1 MNKEEAV
8 SYIRNRI
15 YRYIDVD
22 NECTDEY
29 IRERISREIHLF
41 SKDNIISVNNKDY
54 ISKRVFD
61 SIRGLDV
68 LEEFLRDDCITEIMV
83 NGTDNLFIEKLGS
96 LYQSDSCFEDE
107 KRLNDTAMR
116 IASRSNR
123 IVNAKN
129 PILDTV
135 LDDGS
140 RVCVVLSPVSKNGTS
155 ITIRKFYDN
164 PLTMEDL
171 INGGTISEEA
181 ADYLINAVKQKK
193 NIFMSG
199 GTGSGKTTLLGILGN
214 YIDEDERV
222 VTIEDS
228 AELNLSKIKNWV
240 RLETRGSNTSGDG
253 EITIRRL
260 IKTALRMRPDRL
272 IVGEVRGDEAIDMLQ
287 ALNTGH
293 AGSLSTGHANSS
305 KDMISRLETMV
316 LYGLDIPIQAIR
328 GQIASALD
336 IIVHL
341 SRMKDKSR
349 KVIEISEITGMDNGN
364 IVMEPVY
371 LFEGDV
377 KGGKAVGE
385 LKNVQKRYFRKRV
398 YKAL

>member
-29 IRERISREIHLF
+29 IRERISREMHLF
-41 SKDNIISVNNKDY
+41 SKDNIISVNDKDY

-68 LEEFLRDDCITEIMV
+68 LEGFLRDDCITEIMV
-83 NGTDNLFIEKLGS
+83 NGTDNIFIEKLGS

-116 IASRSNR
+116 IASKSNR

-293 AGSLSTGHANSS
+293 AGSLSTGRANSS

-371 LFEGDV
+371 LFEDDV
-377 KGGKAVGE
+377 KGGEAVGE
-385 LKNVQKRYFRKRV
+385 LKNVQK
-398 YKAL
+398 

>member
-29 IRERISREIHLF
+29 IRERISREMHLF
-41 SKDNIISVNNKDY
+41 SKDNIISVNDKDY

-68 LEEFLRDDCITEIMV
+68 LEGFLRDDCITEIMV
-83 NGTDNLFIEKLGS
+83 NGTDNIFIEKLGS

-155 ITIRKFYDN
+155 ITIRKFYDS

-385 LKNVQKRYFRKRV
+385 LKNVQK
-398 YKAL
+398 

>member
-83 NGTDNLFIEKLGS
+83 NGTDNIFIEKLGS

-116 IASRSNR
+116 IASKSNR

-293 AGSLSTGHANSS
+293 AGSLSTGYANSS

-371 LFEGDV
+371 LFEDDV
-377 KGGKAVGE
+377 KGGEAVGE
-385 LKNVQKRYFRKRV
+385 LKNVQK
-398 YKAL
+398 

>member
-1 MNKEEAV
+1 MSKEEII

-15 YRYIDVD
+15 YKYIDVD
-22 NECTDEY
+22 DECTDEY

-41 SKDNIISVNNKDY
+41 SKDNIISVNDREY

-68 LEEFLRDDCITEIMV
+68 LEYFLRDDDITEIMV
-83 NGTDNLFIEKLGS
+83 NGTENIFIEKSGS
-96 LYQSDSCFEDE
+96 IYQSDVHFEDE
-107 KRLNDTAMR
+107 KRLNDTALR
-116 IASRSNR
+116 IASKSNK

-140 RVCVVLSPVSKNGTS
+140 RACVVLYPVSRNGTS
-155 ITIRKFYDN
+155 ITIRRFYDN
-164 PLTMEDL
+164 PLTIEDL
-171 INGGTISEEA
+171 IKIGTISEEA
-181 ADYLINAVKQKK
+181 ANYLITAVKSKK
-193 NIFMSG
+193 NIFISG

-214 YIDEDERV
+214 YIAEDERV

-228 AELNLSKIKNWV
+228 AELNLFRIKNWV
-240 RLETRGSNTSGDG
+240 RLETKGINASGDG

-293 AGSLSTGHANSS
+293 AGSLSTGHANSA
-305 KDMISRLETMV
+305 KDMLSRLETMV
-316 LYGLDIPIQAIR
+316 LYGMDIPVQAIR

-341 SRMKDKSR
+341 SRIKDKSR
-349 KVIEISEITGMDNGN
+349 KVMEISRISGICNGQ
-364 IVMEPVY
+364 IVLNPVY
-371 LFEGDV
+371 RFEEIETE
-377 KGGKAVGE
+377 GGKTSGE
-385 LKNVQKRYFRKRV
+385 LKYVQE
-398 YKAL
+398 

>member
-61 SIRGLDV
+61 SIRGLDM
-68 LEEFLRDDCITEIMV
+68 LEEFLRDDCITEIIV
-83 NGTDNLFIEKLGS
+83 NGTDNIFIEKLGS

-371 LFEGDV
+371 LFEDDV
-377 KGGKAVGE
+377 KGGEAVGE
-385 LKNVQKRYFRKRV
+385 LKNVQK
-398 YKAL
+398 

>member
-29 IRERISREIHLF
+29 IRERISREMHLF

-83 NGTDNLFIEKLGS
+83 NGTDNIFIEKLGS

-371 LFEGDV
+371 LFEDDV
-377 KGGKAVGE
+377 KGGEAVGE
-385 LKNVQKRYFRKRV
+385 LKNVQK
-398 YKAL
+398 

>member
-83 NGTDNLFIEKLGS
+83 NGTDNIFIEKLGS

-272 IVGEVRGDEAIDMLQ
+272 IVGEVRGDDAIDMLQ

-371 LFEGDV
+371 LFEDDV
-377 KGGKAVGE
+377 KGGEAVGE
-385 LKNVQKRYFRKRV
+385 LKNVQK
-398 YKAL
+398 

>member
-1 MNKEEAV
+1 MEEP
-8 SYIRNRI
+8 Y
-15 YRYIDVD
+15 
-22 NECTDEY
+22 
-29 IRERISREIHLF
+29 L
-41 SKDNIISVNNKDY
+41 
-54 ISKRVFD
+54 
-61 SIRGLDV
+61 
-68 LEEFLRDDCITEIMV
+68 
-83 NGTDNLFIEKLGS
+83 
-96 LYQSDSCFEDE
+96 
-107 KRLNDTAMR
+107 
-116 IASRSNR
+116 
-123 IVNAKN
+123 KN
-129 PILDTV
+129 
-135 LDDGS
+135 
-140 RVCVVLSPVSKNGTS
+140 
-155 ITIRKFYDN
+155 
-164 PLTMEDL
+164 
-171 INGGTISEEA
+171 
-181 ADYLINAVKQKK
+181 YLINAVKQKK

-371 LFEGDV
+371 LFEDDV
-377 KGGKAVGE
+377 KGGEAVGE
-385 LKNVQKRYFRKRV
+385 LKNVQK
-398 YKAL
+398 

>member
-83 NGTDNLFIEKLGS
+83 NGTDNIFIEKLGS

-371 LFEGDV
+371 LFEDDV

-385 LKNVQKRYFRKRV
+385 LKNVQK
-398 YKAL
+398 

>member
-29 IRERISREIHLF
+29 IRERISREMHLF
-41 SKDNIISVNNKDY
+41 SKDNIISVNDKDY

-68 LEEFLRDDCITEIMV
+68 LEGFLRDDCITEIMV
-83 NGTDNLFIEKLGS
+83 NGTDNIFIEKLGS

-123 IVNAKN
+123 IINAKN

-164 PLTMEDL
+164 PLTMEEL

-385 LKNVQKRYFRKRV
+385 LKNVQK
-398 YKAL
+398 

>member
-29 IRERISREIHLF
+29 IRERISREMHLF
-41 SKDNIISVNNKDY
+41 SKDNIISVNDKDY

-68 LEEFLRDDCITEIMV
+68 LEGFLRDDCITEIMV
-83 NGTDNLFIEKLGS
+83 NGTDNIFIEKLGS

-341 SRMKDKSR
+341 SRVKDKSR

-371 LFEGDV
+371 LFEDDV

-385 LKNVQKRYFRKRV
+385 LKNVQK
-398 YKAL
+398 

>member
-29 IRERISREIHLF
+29 IRERISREMHLF

-83 NGTDNLFIEKLGS
+83 NGTDNIFIEKLGS

-349 KVIEISEITGMDNGN
+349 KVMEISEITGMDNGN

-371 LFEGDV
+371 LFEDDV
-377 KGGKAVGE
+377 KGGEAVGE
-385 LKNVQKRYFRKRV
+385 LKNVQK
-398 YKAL
+398 

>member
-83 NGTDNLFIEKLGS
+83 NGTDNIFIEKLGS

-107 KRLNDTAMR
+107 KRLNDTDMR

-371 LFEGDV
+371 LFKDDV
-377 KGGKAVGE
+377 KGGEAVGE
-385 LKNVQKRYFRKRV
+385 LKNVQK
-398 YKAL
+398 

>member
-29 IRERISREIHLF
+29 IRERISREMHLF
-41 SKDNIISVNNKDY
+41 SKDNIISVNDKDY

-68 LEEFLRDDCITEIMV
+68 LEGFLRDDCITEIMV
-83 NGTDNLFIEKLGS
+83 NGTDNIFIEKLGS

-116 IASRSNR
+116 IASKSNR

-371 LFEGDV
+371 LFEDDV
-377 KGGKAVGE
+377 KGGEDVGE
-385 LKNVQKRYFRKRV
+385 LKNVQK
-398 YKAL
+398 

>member
-83 NGTDNLFIEKLGS
+83 NGTDNIFIEKLGS

-199 GTGSGKTTLLGILGN
+199 GTGSGKTTLLGILSN

-385 LKNVQKRYFRKRV
+385 LKNVQK
-398 YKAL
+398 

>member
-83 NGTDNLFIEKLGS
+83 NGTDNIFIEKLGS

-129 PILDTV
+129 PILDMV

-371 LFEGDV
+371 LFEDDV
-377 KGGKAVGE
+377 KGGEAVGE
-385 LKNVQKRYFRKRV
+385 LKNVQK
-398 YKAL
+398 

>member
-83 NGTDNLFIEKLGS
+83 NGTDNIFIEKLGS

-171 INGGTISEEA
+171 INGGTISEED

-371 LFEGDV
+371 LFEDDV
-377 KGGKAVGE
+377 KGGEAVGE
-385 LKNVQKRYFRKRV
+385 LKNVQK
-398 YKAL
+398 

>member
-29 IRERISREIHLF
+29 IRERISREMHLF
-41 SKDNIISVNNKDY
+41 SKDNIISVNDKDY

-68 LEEFLRDDCITEIMV
+68 LEGFLRDDCITEIMV
-83 NGTDNLFIEKLGS
+83 NGTDNIFIEKLGS

-228 AELNLSKIKNWV
+228 VELNLSKIKNWV

-371 LFEGDV
+371 LFEDDV

-385 LKNVQKRYFRKRV
+385 LKNIQK
-398 YKAL
+398 

>member
-22 NECTDEY
+22 NKCTDEY
-29 IRERISREIHLF
+29 IRERISREMHLF

-68 LEEFLRDDCITEIMV
+68 LEESLRDDCITEIMV
-83 NGTDNLFIEKLGS
+83 NGTDNIFIEKLGS

-116 IASRSNR
+116 IASKSNR

-371 LFEGDV
+371 LFEDDV
-377 KGGKAVGE
+377 KGGEAVGE
-385 LKNVQKRYFRKRV
+385 LKNVQK
-398 YKAL
+398 

>member
-29 IRERISREIHLF
+29 IRERISREMHLF
-41 SKDNIISVNNKDY
+41 SKDNIISVNDKDY

-68 LEEFLRDDCITEIMV
+68 LEGFLRDDCITEIMV
-83 NGTDNLFIEKLGS
+83 NGTDNIFIEKLGS
-96 LYQSDSCFEDE
+96 LYQSDSCFENE

-385 LKNVQKRYFRKRV
+385 LKNVQK
-398 YKAL
+398 

>member
-83 NGTDNLFIEKLGS
+83 NGTDNIFIEKLGS

-116 IASRSNR
+116 IASKSNR

-385 LKNVQKRYFRKRV
+385 LKNVQK
-398 YKAL
+398 

>member
-29 IRERISREIHLF
+29 IRERISREMHLF

-83 NGTDNLFIEKLGS
+83 NGTDNIFIEKLGS

-116 IASRSNR
+116 IASKSNR

-214 YIDEDERV
+214 HIDEDERV

-371 LFEGDV
+371 LFEDDV
-377 KGGKAVGE
+377 KGGEAVGE
-385 LKNVQKRYFRKRV
+385 LKNVQK
-398 YKAL
+398 

>member
-29 IRERISREIHLF
+29 IRERISREMHLF
-41 SKDNIISVNNKDY
+41 SKDNIISVNDKDY

-68 LEEFLRDDCITEIMV
+68 LEGFLRDDCITEIMV
-83 NGTDNLFIEKLGS
+83 NGTDNIFIEKLGS

-364 IVMEPVY
+364 IIMEPVY
-371 LFEGDV
+371 LFEDDV

-385 LKNVQKRYFRKRV
+385 LKNVQK
-398 YKAL
+398 

>member
-41 SKDNIISVNNKDY
+41 SKDNIISVNDKDY

-68 LEEFLRDDCITEIMV
+68 LEGFLRDDCITEIMV
-83 NGTDNLFIEKLGS
+83 NGTDNIFIEKLGS

-116 IASRSNR
+116 IASKSNR

-371 LFEGDV
+371 LFEDDV
-377 KGGKAVGE
+377 KGGEAVGE
-385 LKNVQKRYFRKRV
+385 LKNVQK
-398 YKAL
+398 

>member
-29 IRERISREIHLF
+29 IRERISREMHLF

-83 NGTDNLFIEKLGS
+83 NGTDNIFIEKLGS

-293 AGSLSTGHANSS
+293 AGSLSTVHANSS

-371 LFEGDV
+371 LFEDDV
-377 KGGKAVGE
+377 KGGEAVGE
-385 LKNVQKRYFRKRV
+385 LKNVQK
-398 YKAL
+398 

>member
-1 MNKEEAV
+1 MKKEEAV

-83 NGTDNLFIEKLGS
+83 NGTDNIFIEKLGS

-305 KDMISRLETMV
+305 KYIISILETMV
-316 LYGLDIPIQAIR
+316 FYGLDIPIHAIR

-371 LFEGDV
+371 LFEDDV
-377 KGGKAVGE
+377 KGGEAVGE
-385 LKNVQKRYFRKRV
+385 LKNVQK
-398 YKAL
+398 

>member
-29 IRERISREIHLF
+29 IRERISREMHLF

-83 NGTDNLFIEKLGS
+83 NGTDNIFIEKLGS

-272 IVGEVRGDEAIDMLQ
+272 IVGEVRGNEAIDMLQ

-385 LKNVQKRYFRKRV
+385 LKNVQK
-398 YKAL
+398 

>member
-29 IRERISREIHLF
+29 IRERISREMHLF
-41 SKDNIISVNNKDY
+41 SKDNIISVNDKDY

-68 LEEFLRDDCITEIMV
+68 LEGFLRDDCITEIMV
-83 NGTDNLFIEKLGS
+83 NGTDNIFIEKLGS

-377 KGGKAVGE
+377 KEGK
-385 LKNVQKRYFRKRV
+385 L
-398 YKAL
+398 

>member
-29 IRERISREIHLF
+29 IRERISREMHLF
-41 SKDNIISVNNKDY
+41 SKDNIISVNDKDY

-68 LEEFLRDDCITEIMV
+68 LEGFLRDDCITEIMV
-83 NGTDNLFIEKLGS
+83 NGTDNIFIEKLGS

-260 IKTALRMRPDRL
+260 IKTALRMRPDRF

-385 LKNVQKRYFRKRV
+385 LKNVQK
-398 YKAL
+398 

>member
-29 IRERISREIHLF
+29 IRERISREMHLF
-41 SKDNIISVNNKDY
+41 SKDNIISVNDKDY

-68 LEEFLRDDCITEIMV
+68 LEVFLRDDCITEIMV
-83 NGTDNLFIEKLGS
+83 NGTDNIFIEKLGS

-385 LKNVQKRYFRKRV
+385 LKNVQK
-398 YKAL
+398 

>member
-29 IRERISREIHLF
+29 IRERISREMHLF
-41 SKDNIISVNNKDY
+41 SKDSIISVNDKDY

-68 LEEFLRDDCITEIMV
+68 LEGFLRDDCITEIMV
-83 NGTDNLFIEKLGS
+83 NGTDNIFIEKLGS

-140 RVCVVLSPVSKNGTS
+140 RVCVVLFPVSKNGTS

-171 INGGTISEEA
+171 INGETISEEA

-371 LFEGDV
+371 LFEDDV

-385 LKNVQKRYFRKRV
+385 LKNVQK
-398 YKAL
+398 

>member
-83 NGTDNLFIEKLGS
+83 NGTNNIFIEKLGS

-116 IASRSNR
+116 IASKSNR

-328 GQIASALD
+328 VQIASALD

-371 LFEGDV
+371 LFEDDV
-377 KGGKAVGE
+377 KGGEAVGE
-385 LKNVQKRYFRKRV
+385 LKNVQK
-398 YKAL
+398 

>member
-29 IRERISREIHLF
+29 IRERISREMHLF

-83 NGTDNLFIEKLGS
+83 NGTDNIFIEKLGS

-293 AGSLSTGHANSS
+293 AGSLSTGHANSL

-371 LFEGDV
+371 LFEDDV
-377 KGGKAVGE
+377 KGGEAVGE
-385 LKNVQKRYFRKRV
+385 LKNVQK
-398 YKAL
+398 

>member
-1 MNKEEAV
+1 MGSEMC
-8 SYIRNRI
+8 IRD
-15 YRYIDVD
+15 RYIDVD

-83 NGTDNLFIEKLGS
+83 NGTDNIFIEKLGS

-116 IASRSNR
+116 IASKSNR

-164 PLTMEDL
+164 PLTMENL

-371 LFEGDV
+371 LFEDDV
-377 KGGKAVGE
+377 KGGEAVGE
-385 LKNVQKRYFRKRV
+385 LKNVQK
-398 YKAL
+398 

>member
-61 SIRGLDV
+61 SIMGLDV

-83 NGTDNLFIEKLGS
+83 NGTDNIFIEKLGS

-116 IASRSNR
+116 IASKSNR

-328 GQIASALD
+328 VQIASALD

-371 LFEGDV
+371 LFEDDV
-377 KGGKAVGE
+377 KGGEAVGE
-385 LKNVQKRYFRKRV
+385 LKNVQK
-398 YKAL
+398 

>member
-29 IRERISREIHLF
+29 IRERISREMHLF

-83 NGTDNLFIEKLGS
+83 NGTDNIFIEKLGS

-253 EITIRRL
+253 EITIRRP

-371 LFEGDV
+371 LFEDDV
-377 KGGKAVGE
+377 KGGEAVGE
-385 LKNVQKRYFRKRV
+385 LKNVQK
-398 YKAL
+398 

>member
-29 IRERISREIHLF
+29 IRERISREMHLF

-83 NGTDNLFIEKLGS
+83 NGTDNIFIEKLGS

-116 IASRSNR
+116 IASMSNR

-371 LFEGDV
+371 LFEDDV

-385 LKNVQKRYFRKRV
+385 LKNVQK
-398 YKAL
+398 

>member
-83 NGTDNLFIEKLGS
+83 NGTDNIFIEKLGS

-336 IIVHL
+336 LIVHL

-371 LFEGDV
+371 LFEDDV
-377 KGGKAVGE
+377 KGGEAVGE
-385 LKNVQKRYFRKRV
+385 LKNVQK
-398 YKAL
+398 

>member
-29 IRERISREIHLF
+29 IRERISREMHLF
-41 SKDNIISVNNKDY
+41 SKDNIISVNDKDY

-68 LEEFLRDDCITEIMV
+68 LEGFLRDDCITEIMV
-83 NGTDNLFIEKLGS
+83 NGTDNIFIEKLGS

-328 GQIASALD
+328 GQIVSALD

-371 LFEGDV
+371 LFEDDV
-377 KGGKAVGE
+377 KGGEAVGE
-385 LKNVQKRYFRKRV
+385 LKNVQK
-398 YKAL
+398 